1 MLLMEVDGAFILIQ
15 QLLPAERS
23 FSLTC
28 QTYSAFKY
36 LPSRRLLDCSVI
48 FAVTWDTDSSL

>member
-23 FSLTC
+23 SLTC
-28 QTYSAFKY
+28 QTYLAFKY
-36 LPSRRLLDCSVI
+36 LPYRRLIDCSVI